1 MCRHRARPPRST
13 AASNPSTPQ
22 VSNGSESDALTFLK
36 NQHRVCLAILQTPNR
51 LVLLGLYLYVI
62 VLRLGGISADAL
74 TLDGVIHMTGKPPL
88 SARTRTLGALK
99 LLGGATLVG
108 LPLHLLGLPAGM
120 LLGSIFGAALVNQ
133 PWTSELQSS
142 DFPRPLRHLG
152 MIIIGLIS
160 GVLLTVDSLAGTAA
174 VALPITLAY
183 LGLGAL
189 SLLFISFLMARYG
202 ADPATAVLAVTP
214 GGLGEITSIAI
225 DKGAH
230 LGLVITIHSVRLF
243 TIVLLILPVLLWGF
257 SS

>member
-1 MCRHRARPPRST
+1 
-13 AASNPSTPQ
+13 
-22 VSNGSESDALTFLK
+22 
-36 NQHRVCLAILQTPNR
+36 
-51 LVLLGLYLYVI
+51 
-62 VLRLGGISADAL
+62 
-74 TLDGVIHMTGKPPL
+74 
-88 SARTRTLGALK
+88 
-99 LLGGATLVG
+99 
-108 LPLHLLGLPAGM
+108 
-120 LLGSIFGAALVNQ
+120 
-133 PWTSELQSS
+133 
-142 DFPRPLRHLG
+142 

-202 ADPATAVLAVTP
+202 ADPAPAVLAVTP